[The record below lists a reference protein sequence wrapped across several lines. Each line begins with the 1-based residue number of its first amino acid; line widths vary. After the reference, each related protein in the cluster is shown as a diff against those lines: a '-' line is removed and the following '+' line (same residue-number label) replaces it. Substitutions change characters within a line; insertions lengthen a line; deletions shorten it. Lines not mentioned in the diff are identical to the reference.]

1 MNSQVLEEKL
11 IIFENDLTKECH
23 SYGWVRAMRK
33 SSALYE
39 ETLFLKI
46 ENEKLFREIN
56 HYKKEMIS
64 DIVNELCDKV
74 VIAHMSMK

>member
-11 IIFENDLTKECH
+11 IIFENDLTK
-23 SYGWVRAMRK
+23 
-33 SSALYE
+33 LYE